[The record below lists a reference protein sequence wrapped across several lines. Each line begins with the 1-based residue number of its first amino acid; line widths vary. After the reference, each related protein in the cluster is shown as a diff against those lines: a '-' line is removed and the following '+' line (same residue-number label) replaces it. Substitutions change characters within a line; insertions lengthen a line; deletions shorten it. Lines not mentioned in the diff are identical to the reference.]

1 MNYTWENIS
10 LNNFIKCSEGNLEF
24 VSKNNEL
31 NKHSLDAWFEI
42 QDKYIETMDLESRQ
56 IKRYK
61 RVCFDY
67 AVALQKWILNPSFE
81 SRLYTKV
88 NALFIEKKGLMD
100 EIFHDEK
107 MDWDRMIGQATYKA
121 GQRINAIEWTAKEF
135 FNLIK
140 AMNNGN

>member
-1 MNYTWENIS
+1 MNYTWEDIP
-10 LNNFIKCSEGNLEF
+10 LKNFIKCSEGELEF
-24 VSKNNEL
+24 VSKNNKL
-31 NKHSLDAWFEI
+31 NMKSLDAWFLI

-61 RVCFDY
+61 RVSFDY
-67 AVALQKWILNPSFE
+67 AVALQEWILNPTFE

-88 NALFIEKKGLMD
+88 NALFIERQGIAD

-107 MDWDRMIGQATYKA
+107 MDWDKMIGQATYKA
-121 GQRINAIEWTAKEF
+121 GQRINAVEWRAKEF